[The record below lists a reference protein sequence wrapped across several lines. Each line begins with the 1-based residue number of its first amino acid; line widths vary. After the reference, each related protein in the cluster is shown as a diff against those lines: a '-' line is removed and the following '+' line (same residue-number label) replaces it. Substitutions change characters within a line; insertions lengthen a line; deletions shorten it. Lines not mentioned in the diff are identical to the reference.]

1 MMKKIST
8 ILLAVLTLTVTACGG
23 SGGESGDS
31 AQDRAVERYAELL
44 EGVGAQDVNDFSAC
58 VLPVLKETSGLSWDD
73 IATRLDNSSTFED
86 SEEQFDDVPD
96 PDDKDQA
103 TLLACF
109 AELSEDDLQKIIL
122 GETVAADAPEVSRSV
137 SEIADGIVENFRE
150 TGALSEDQT
159 AEEVRTWAECTA
171 TALLNAGF
179 SEDELYDHFIG
190 GAWREDIFDERTEG
204 LESSQC
210 FTEFM
215 FGPSVEMELPD
226 GDLFELAV
234 TEYPKIYLVDLT
246 DLTPAESEGL
256 ARCVLTR
263 IRDAGFSDED
273 IWRYAVDDY
282 SSGAPSRVLDADV
295 ATWDCFDLLYTDE

>member
-1 MMKKIST
+1 VKKKICGIS
-8 ILLAVLTLTVTACGG
+8 LVVLTLAVTACGG
-23 SGGESGDS
+23 SGGESDES

-44 EGVGAQDVNDFSAC
+44 EGVGAENVDDFSAC

-86 SEEQFDDVPD
+86 SEEQFDDVPE
-96 PDDKDQA
+96 PDENGQA

-122 GETVAADAPEVSRSV
+122 GETVAADTPEVSQN
-137 SEIADGIVENFRE
+137 IADIAEGWANSLRE
-150 TGALSEDQT
+150 GGFFDTFEGTTD
-159 AEEVRTWAECTA
+159 EEIQIWTECTM

-179 SEDELYDHFIG
+179 SEDELYNHFVR
-190 GAWREDIFDERTEG
+190 GAWREDIFDARVDDP
-204 LESSQC
+204 ESSQC
-210 FTEFM
+210 FTEFWL
-215 FGPSVEMELPD
+215 GPPLELPD

-234 TEYPKIYLVDLT
+234 TAYASTRDYV
-246 DLTPAESEGL
+246 DLTPAETETIV
-256 ARCVLTR
+256 RCILTR

-282 SSGAPSRVLDADV
+282 SSDATGRVLDADV
-295 ATWDCFDLLYTDE
+295 DYWDCFDE

>member
-1 MMKKIST
+1 MKKKICGIS
-8 ILLAVLTLTVTACGG
+8 LVVLTLAVTACGG
-23 SGGESGDS
+23 SGGESDES

-44 EGVGAQDVNDFSAC
+44 EGVGAENVDDFSAC

-86 SEEQFDDVPD
+86 SEEQFDDVPE
-96 PDDKDQA
+96 PDENGQA

-122 GETVAADAPEVSRSV
+122 GETVAADTPEVSQN
-137 SEIADGIVENFRE
+137 IADIAEGWANSLRE
-150 TGALSEDQT
+150 GGFFDTFEGTTD
-159 AEEVRTWAECTA
+159 EEIQIWTECTM

-179 SEDELYDHFIG
+179 SEDELYNHFVR
-190 GAWREDIFDERTEG
+190 GAWREDIFDARVDDP
-204 LESSQC
+204 ESSQC
-210 FTEFM
+210 FTEFWL
-215 FGPSVEMELPD
+215 GPPLELPD

-234 TEYPKIYLVDLT
+234 TAYASVFVDM
-246 DLTPAESEGL
+246 TPTESETV
-256 ARCVLTR
+256 ARCILTR

-282 SSGAPSRVLDADV
+282 SSGATGRVLDADV
-295 ATWDCFDLLYTDE
+295 DTLDCWNE